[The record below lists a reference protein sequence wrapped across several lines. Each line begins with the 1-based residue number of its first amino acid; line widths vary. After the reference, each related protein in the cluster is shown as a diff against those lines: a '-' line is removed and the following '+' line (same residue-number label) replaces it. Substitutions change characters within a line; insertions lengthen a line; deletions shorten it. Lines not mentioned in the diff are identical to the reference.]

1 MTTHLET
8 TQSLLWRRSMPKNPD
23 LDEHAVLIRR
33 KLKANTYAFFVG
45 IMLKNTNWYSI
56 LYTYGDIETI
66 VSPEEVEWAL
76 L

>member
-8 TQSLLWRRSMPKNPD
+8 TQSLLWMRSMPTSPN

-45 IMLKNTNWYSI
+45 IMLKNTEGYII
-56 LYTYGDIETI
+56 LYTYGDIETM

>member
-8 TQSLLWRRSMPKNPD
+8 TQSLLWMRSMPQSQN
-23 LDEHAVLIRR
+23 LDEHVVLIRR
-33 KLKANTYAFFVG
+33 RLKPNTYAFFVG
-45 IMLKNTNWYSI
+45 IMLKNTDGYII
-56 LYTYGDIETI
+56 LYTYGDVEMI

>member
-1 MTTHLET
+1 
-8 TQSLLWRRSMPKNPD
+8 MPTSQN

-33 KLKANTYAFFVG
+33 KLKPNTYVFFVG
-45 IMLKNTNWYSI
+45 IMLKNTAGYVI
-56 LYTYGDIETI
+56 LYTYGDIEQI

>member
-1 MTTHLET
+1 MP
-8 TQSLLWRRSMPKNPD
+8 QSPD
-23 LDEHAVLIRR
+23 LDESTVLIRR
-33 KLKANTYAFFVG
+33 KLFKNTYAFFVG
-45 IMLKNTNWYSI
+45 IMLKNTSGYII

>member
-8 TQSLLWRRSMPKNPD
+8 TQSLLWMRSMPQRDD
-23 LDEHAVLIRR
+23 LDERVVLIRR
-33 KLKANTYAFFVG
+33 KRAENTYSFFVG
-45 IMLKNTNWYSI
+45 ILLRLYNGYVI
-56 LYTYGDIETI
+56 LYNYGDVETL

>member
-8 TQSLLWRRSMPKNPD
+8 TQSLLWMRSTPKNPD
-23 LDEHAVLIRR
+23 LDEHTVLIRR
-33 KLKANTYAFFVG
+33 KLKPNTYAFFVG
-45 IMLKNTNWYSI
+45 ILLKNTDGYII
-56 LYTYGDIETI
+56 LYTYGDVETM

>member
-1 MTTHLET
+1 M
-8 TQSLLWRRSMPKNPD
+8 RSMPQSQN

-33 KLKANTYAFFVG
+33 RLKPNTYAFFVG
-45 IMLKNTNWYSI
+45 IMLKNTDGYII
-56 LYTYGDIETI
+56 LYTYGDVEMI

>member
-8 TQSLLWRRSMPKNPD
+8 TQSLLWMRSMPKSDN
-23 LDEHAVLIRR
+23 LDEATVLIRR
-33 KLKANTYAFFVG
+33 KYAENSYAFFIG
-45 IMLKNTNWYSI
+45 IMMKVYSGYII

>member
-8 TQSLLWRRSMPKNPD
+8 TQSLLWMRSMPKSPD
-23 LDEHAVLIRR
+23 LDEHAVIIRR
-33 KLKANTYAFFVG
+33 KLKPNTYAFFIG
-45 IMLKNTNWYSI
+45 IMLKNTGGYII
-56 LYTYGDIETI
+56 LYTYGDIETM

>member
-8 TQSLLWRRSMPKNPD
+8 TQSLLWMRSMPKGTA

-45 IMLKNTNWYSI
+45 IMLRNTEGYVI
-56 LYTYGDIETI
+56 LYTYGDVESI